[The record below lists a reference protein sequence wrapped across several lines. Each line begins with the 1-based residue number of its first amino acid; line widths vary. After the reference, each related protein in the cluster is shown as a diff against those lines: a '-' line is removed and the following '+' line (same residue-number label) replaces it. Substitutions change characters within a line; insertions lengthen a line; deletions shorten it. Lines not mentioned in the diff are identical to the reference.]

1 MASPDL
7 AKSTATKGY
16 LVAAIAAAGAVFFS
30 GLSEAIADKKK
41 PATTVGIQK
50 DKMQS
55 ATKNAEAVKA
65 LLRKQP
71 KPSTEQKAQ
80 GGSNSR

>member
-1 MASPDL
+1 MASPDI
-7 AKSTATKGY
+7 AESTATKGY
-16 LVAAIAAAGAVFFS
+16 LVAAIAAASAVLFS
-30 GLSEAIADKKK
+30 GLTEAIADKKK

-50 DKMQS
+50 DKMRS

-71 KPSTEQKAQ
+71 KPSTGQKAQ
-80 GGSNSR
+80 GDSNSR

>member
-1 MASPDL
+1 M
-7 AKSTATKGY
+7 
-16 LVAAIAAAGAVFFS
+16 VAAIAAAGAVFFS
-30 GLSEAIADKKK
+30 GLTEAIADKK

-50 DKMQS
+50 DKMRS

-71 KPSTEQKAQ
+71 KPSTGQKAQ
-80 GGSNSR
+80 AGSNSR